1 MKLKKFL
8 KSFIPHSL
16 LDAYWDYKL
25 KKKKYFG
32 RNKIDAKLLEYLN
45 YENGFFVELGANDGL
60 RESNSYYFE
69 KNLNWKGIL
78 IEPVSKNFEKCKK
91 NRSYKNFFFNTACVS
106 FSYTKKTVDLIFS
119 DLMTV
124 PINLESDNKIF
135 PEKHAKLGEKYLEK
149 NQKIKKITAEAKTL
163 NEILVSVNSPKLI
176 DFLSLDVEGSEIEVL
191 KGINHNLFSFKYILV
206 ECRDLEKM
214 KVYLKK
220 FGYDLILDLKNFDYL
235 FKKNI

>member
-16 LDAYWDYKL
+16 LDVYWDYKL

-135 PEKHAKLGEKYLEK
+135 PEKHAKLGEKYL
-149 NQKIKKITAEAKTL
+149 KKIRK
-163 NEILVSVNSPKLI
+163 
-176 DFLSLDVEGSEIEVL
+176 
-191 KGINHNLFSFKYILV
+191 
-206 ECRDLEKM
+206 
-214 KVYLKK
+214 
-220 FGYDLILDLKNFDYL
+220 
-235 FKKNI
+235 